1 LINTPGLTEED
12 SMMSNSKQIIIER
25 EFEFTQDDFN
35 YLRKIVNERTGIVV
49 VNEKIDMFYSR
60 LARRVRQLGLS
71 DFKQYCDRIKNESD
85 GVEVA
90 QLINAITTNLTSF
103 FREGYHFEYL
113 SNVLI
118 PEMMKTDS
126 QNRKLR
132 IWSAG
137 CSSGEEPYS
146 IAATL
151 NHMELV
157 TDGWDVEILATD
169 IDSNVLDHGTKAV
182 YSMEQLKTVPEQY
195 LQSGFL
201 RGKGGSFGKVRV
213 KPEVRDMVKFAHLN
227 LNSSWSL
234 PEPVDIVFCRNVII
248 YFDKESKKTLVNRI
262 ADNLNPGGYLFI
274 GHSESLFRVN
284 DKFELVGKTIYR
296 KKA

>member
-1 LINTPGLTEED
+1 
-12 SMMSNSKQIIIER
+12 
-25 EFEFTQDDFN
+25 
-35 YLRKIVNERTGIVV
+35 
-49 VNEKIDMFYSR
+49 
-60 LARRVRQLGLS
+60 
-71 DFKQYCDRIKNESD
+71 
-85 GVEVA
+85 
-90 QLINAITTNLTSF
+90 
-103 FREGYHFEYL
+103 
-113 SNVLI
+113 
-118 PEMMKTDS
+118 
-126 QNRKLR
+126 
-132 IWSAG
+132 
-137 CSSGEEPYS
+137 
-146 IAATL
+146 
-151 NHMELV
+151 
-157 TDGWDVEILATD
+157 
-169 IDSNVLDHGTKAV
+169 
-182 YSMEQLKTVPEQY
+182 MEQLKTVPEQY